1 MPHYPSIVVCYVWAT
16 FFFLVSLLGLL
27 RNERTSVK
35 TLMFKILDRRSMEKQ
50 WLNNFQFSFSQN
62 LNASYDFLENQ
73 SITIDHSPGR
83 YPTNFAAPKF
93 FLFSEFFSFIQ
104 TQNRIMYIWLVTYPD
119 FILVNQNNPLH
130 VAGKSCSKND
140 FIICSFFGWG
150 LNNFAMHQ
158 FFHF

>member
-1 MPHYPSIVVCYVWAT
+1 MDAALSLHRGLLCLSY

-35 TLMFKILDRRSMEKQ
+35 TLMFKILDRKSMEKQ

-104 TQNRIMYIWLVTYPD
+104 TQNRIMYIWLVTYPV

-130 VAGKSCSKND
+130 VAGKSISDDCAQRMIS
-140 FIICSFFGWG
+140 
-150 LNNFAMHQ
+150 
-158 FFHF
+158 